1 MDIPGSHNTYVAC
14 VGETPENHYKQSLKR
29 QEYGVPDHDSLRS
42 LTNKGGI
49 AAPTGAA
56 GSAVFFDCNT
66 MHGSNG
72 NITPY
77 PRGNAFFVYNS
88 VENTLQQPFRGL
100 KPRPEHIATRQ
111 NFSPLQAIAKC

>member
-1 MDIPGSHNTYVAC
+1 MTWREFAA
-14 VGETPENHYKQSLKR
+14 
-29 QEYGVPDHDSLRS
+29 VP
-42 LTNKGGI
+42 
-49 AAPTGAA
+49 
-56 GSAVFFDCNT
+56 FDCNT